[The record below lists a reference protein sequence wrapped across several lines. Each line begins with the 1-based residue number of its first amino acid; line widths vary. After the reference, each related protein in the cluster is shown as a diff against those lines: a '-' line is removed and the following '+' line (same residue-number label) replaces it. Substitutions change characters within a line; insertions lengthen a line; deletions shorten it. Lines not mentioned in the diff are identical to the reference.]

1 VDRFS
6 VRLTRY
12 RGAVAN
18 RLAGRVA
25 WAVYLDGER
34 ITVPFATCEEAEY
47 RMHRIAEIYRRYGWL
62 DAKQGSRLRDVG
74 QDVAPA
80 LQPSY
85 FARDRHLA

>member
-1 VDRFS
+1 VSRFS

-34 ITVPFATCEEAEY
+34 ITIPFATREEAEY
-47 RMHRIAEIYRRYGWL
+47 RLNRISEIYRRYGWL
-62 DAKQGSRLRDVG
+62 EEGAGVG
-74 QDVAPA
+74 CANEDVASA